1 MSESLEAIH
10 DGRRVGVLRYGR
22 DRLRFEYDA
31 TWREDRASFPL
42 SLSMPLTRREHDDA
56 VVRPFLSGL
65 LPDNNEVLRR
75 WGQRFQV
82 SARNPFRLLS
92 HVGEE
97 CAGAVQFIPPESAG
111 RWLAGKAPDGV
122 AWLADDELVERIS
135 DLVND
140 HSRARRIGDVGQFSL
155 AGAQAKIGLYRDSE
169 SKRWGIPEGTTPTT
183 HILKPNV
190 GAFHHYEENE
200 HFCLQLARRLGL
212 QTARSWTERIGDIPV
227 IIVERFD
234 RAAVGGRI
242 VRIHQE
248 DTCQALGRMPEIKY
262 QNQGGPSASE
272 IFELIRDNSARPQ
285 EDVERFL
292 DALIYH
298 WLIGGTD
305 AHAKNHG
312 FLLAGGGQIRL
323 APLYDLSS
331 CLPYP
336 RDILPKKA
344 KLAMKIGG
352 DYLLWKIGRDH
363 WRKAAE
369 EWKLDPA
376 LVTERL
382 IRMASA
388 MPEAASE
395 VGEAIAAGSIP
406 VGGAFVRRLAA
417 AISDR
422 AEECRRHFSEAKKQD
437 PA

>member
-1 MSESLEAIH
+1 MSESLEAIY
-10 DGRRVGVLRYGR
+10 DGRRVGVIRYER
-22 DRLRFEYDA
+22 DRLSFKYEAD
-31 TWREDRASFPL
+31 WQEDRSSFPL
-42 SLSMPLTRREHDDA
+42 SLSMPVTRREHDNS

-97 CAGAVQFIPPESAG
+97 CAGAVQFIPPEKAG
-111 RWLAGKAPDGV
+111 CWLGGDAPEGVTWLAE
-122 AWLADDELVERIS
+122 DELAERIS
-135 DLVND
+135 DLLKD
-140 HSRARRIGDVGQFSL
+140 HSRARRLGDVGQFSL
-155 AGAQAKIGLYRDSE
+155 AGAQAKIGLYRDSA
-169 SKRWGIPEGTTPTT
+169 SNRWGIPEGTTPTT

-190 GAFHHYEENE
+190 GAFHHYEQNE
-200 HFCLQLARRLGL
+200 HFCLHLAQRLGL
-212 QTARSWTERIGDIPV
+212 KTAKSWTERIGDASV

-262 QNQGGPSASE
+262 QNQGGPSAGE
-272 IFELIRDNSARPQ
+272 IFGLIRDHSARLQ
-285 EDVERFL
+285 DDVERFL
-292 DALIYH
+292 DALIFN

-312 FLLAGGGQIRL
+312 FLLAGGGQIRMT
-323 APLYDLSS
+323 PLYDLSS

-336 RDILPKKA
+336 ADIPLKRA

-352 DYLLWKIGRDH
+352 DYLLWKIGKAH
-363 WRKAAE
+363 WEKAAA
-369 EWKLDPA
+369 EWKLDSGR
-376 LVTERL
+376 VFDRI

-388 MPEAASE
+388 LPEAVRE
-395 VGEAIAAGSIP
+395 VGDTMAFPAKSEREWLRKLMTAILERSEECLRQIKS
-406 VGGAFVRRLAA
+406 V
-417 AISDR
+417 SKEDR
-422 AEECRRHFSEAKKQD
+422 A
-437 PA
+437 

>member
-1 MSESLEAIH
+1 MSESLEAIYN
-10 DGRRVGVLRYGR
+10 DRRVGVIRYER
-22 DRLRFEYDA
+22 DRLRFEYDSL
-31 TWREDRASFPL
+31 WREDRTSFPL
-42 SLSMPLTRREHDDA
+42 SLSMPVTRRAHDDT

-65 LPDNNEVLRR
+65 LPDNIEVLRR

-97 CAGAVQFIPPESAG
+97 CAGAVQFVPSESSE
-111 RWLAGKAPDGV
+111 RWLAGEAPEGV
-122 AWLADDELVERIS
+122 TWLAEEELVERIS

-155 AGAQAKIGLYRDSE
+155 AGAQAKIGLYRDAGSN
-169 SKRWGIPEGTTPTT
+169 RWGIPEGAMPTT
-183 HILKPNV
+183 HILKPNI
-190 GAFHHYEENE
+190 GTFDHYEENE

-212 QTARSWTERIGDIPV
+212 QTARSWTERIGKIPV

-234 RAAVGGRI
+234 RAAVGSRI
-242 VRIHQE
+242 MRIHQE

-262 QNQGGPSASE
+262 QNQGGPSAAE
-272 IFELIRDNSARPQ
+272 IFELIRDHSTRLR
-285 EDVERFL
+285 EDVERLL
-292 DALIYH
+292 DAMIYN

-305 AHAKNHG
+305 AHAKNYG
-312 FLLAGGGQIRL
+312 FLLAGGGQIRM

-336 RDILPKKA
+336 RDIPPKKA

-363 WRKAAE
+363 WKKAAE
-369 EWKLDPA
+369 DWKLDPDR
-376 LVTERL
+376 VFDRI

-388 MPEAASE
+388 MPEAVRETGEVIAYPAKSE
-395 VGEAIAAGSIP
+395 REWRRKLMTAILERTGDCLRQIKS
-406 VGGAFVRRLAA
+406 V
-417 AISDR
+417 S
-422 AEECRRHFSEAKKQD
+422 KKD
-437 PA
+437 HP